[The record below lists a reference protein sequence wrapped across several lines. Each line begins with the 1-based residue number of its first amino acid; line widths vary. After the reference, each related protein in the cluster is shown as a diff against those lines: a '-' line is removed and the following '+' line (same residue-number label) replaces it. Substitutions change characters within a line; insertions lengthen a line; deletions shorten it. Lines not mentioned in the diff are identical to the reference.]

1 MVSGEPA
8 ESSSS
13 PRGSIT
19 VESWQKKGSRGER
32 LEVQLS
38 DGSFFFVLRDVFL
51 QTNLGRGDAV
61 NPALIRRLEE
71 RSAEK
76 EVEAKALELLGR
88 AAHSCW
94 ALRGKLLRRG
104 FAGDLIEGVLKRLTA
119 AGYLDDE
126 NYARE
131 WLRQRLRRNPEGRP
145 LLLAGLLRR
154 GLERRTAENALDAVF
169 DPETEQE
176 AIRTLLQKLAGRV
189 NLDRAAA
196 ERKLLARRFRAQAV
210 REALAAFPGPEV
222 VEHEDP

>member
-1 MVSGEPA
+1 M
-8 ESSSS
+8 
-13 PRGSIT
+13 
-19 VESWQKKGSRGER
+19 
-32 LEVQLS
+32 
-38 DGSFFFVLRDVFL
+38 

-104 FAGDLIEGVLKRLTA
+104 FEGDLIEGVLKRLTA